1 MYWIKKRKVV
11 TWGPFTFF
19 FLFLKR
25 LSQDN
30 VTHVPTPQTSHVQN
44 EASTH
49 FISKPWGLQSH
60 KGTLTDYDDTLT
72 KSFLIKQMC
81 IKGAAKLKIW
91 LLSDIKTHQLTMCIG
106 HWLPGKEPPWN
117 GSEHLHVHTLW
128 WWMRP
133 WVNESDILHLSI
145 PLCHYESLCTD
156 GDKTSSLT
164 PRNALQGTTHRQLIW
179 AETLLWLLTSIHC
192 TYCIVAILMYFLTR

>member
-1 MYWIKKRKVV
+1 M
-11 TWGPFTFF
+11 
-19 FLFLKR
+19 
-25 LSQDN
+25 
-30 VTHVPTPQTSHVQN
+30 
-44 EASTH
+44 
-49 FISKPWGLQSH
+49 
-60 KGTLTDYDDTLT
+60 LT
-72 KSFLIKQMC
+72 KSFLIKQMR

-145 PLCHYESLCTD
+145 PLCHCESLCTD
-156 GDKTSSLT
+156 GDKTSSHQEMHYRAQHTDIWFEQKLYFGY
-164 PRNALQGTTHRQLIW
+164 LQAYIVHTV
-179 AETLLWLLTSIHC
+179 LLQSVCIFLHGKVVLLYRIVSLYMVIVWLL
-192 TYCIVAILMYFLTR
+192 CIILS